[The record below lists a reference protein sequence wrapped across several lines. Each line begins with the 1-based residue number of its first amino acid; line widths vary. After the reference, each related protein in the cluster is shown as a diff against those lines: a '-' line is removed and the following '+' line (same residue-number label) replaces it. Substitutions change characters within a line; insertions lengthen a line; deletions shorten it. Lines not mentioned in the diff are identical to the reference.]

1 MLEVKV
7 GVDNAPDDVVLPA
20 VAAVVLPVAAEE
32 KVEDVVHAVAV
43 LTVPPD
49 EEVDVADVPVGD
61 EPAPVEE
68 ELDAVFIFACSSRC
82 SC

>member
-7 GVDNAPDDVVLPA
+7 GVDNAPDDVALPA

-32 KVEDVVHAVAV
+32 KVEDVVHAVAG
-43 LTVPPD
+43 

-61 EPAPVEE
+61 VPAPVEE
-68 ELDAVFIFACSSRC
+68 ELDVVFIFACSSQC